1 MKGPIE
7 YKIVSLYPDD
17 FELGYH
23 GSHVDFVHRPYK
35 ERSPEHRADYD
46 KLEQSVLKNHIQKP
60 IITFRGHILIGM
72 RRAEIFIKHFGYF
85 EQILCA
91 EIQEDVYLWDRNDL
105 PRLDELKERIGEYE
119 YK

>member
-7 YKIVSLYPDD
+7 YKIVSLYGN
-17 FELGYH
+17 ELQLGYH
-23 GSHVDFVHRPYK
+23 GSHVDFVWRPYD
-35 ERSPEHRADYD
+35 ERSEEHRKDYD
-46 KLEQSVLKNHIQKP
+46 LLEVSILKDRIQKP
-60 IITFRGHILIGM
+60 LITFKGHVLIGM
-72 RRAEIFIKHFGYF
+72 RRTELFWKHYGLQ
-85 EQILCA
+85 EQIACA

>member
-46 KLEQSVLKNHIQKP
+46 KLEQSVLKNRIQKP
-60 IITFRGHILIGM
+60 IIIFQGHVLIGM
-72 RRAEIFIKHFGYF
+72 RRAELHIKHFGYF

-105 PRLDELKERIGEYE
+105 PRLAELKERIGEYE